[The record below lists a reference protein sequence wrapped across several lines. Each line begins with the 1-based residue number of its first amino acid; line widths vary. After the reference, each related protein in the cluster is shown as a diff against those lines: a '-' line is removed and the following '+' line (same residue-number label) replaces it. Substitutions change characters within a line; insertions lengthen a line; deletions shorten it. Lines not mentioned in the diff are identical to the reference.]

1 MGKREAG
8 LERQIAVGAI
18 VSTSYLALIVDA
30 FDKKY
35 IASDHLR
42 HIMVWCVNYY
52 KKYQKAPV
60 KGIQAIFEREK
71 RTLPDEDLAD
81 NIESVLDSL
90 SKDWEGAADEF
101 DPKYMADKALEYFK
115 VRSHAILA
123 EQLSASVENYDA
135 KMGEE
140 ALEKFQKVSA
150 SLSHRV
156 RILEDAGIMK
166 LALEKAKEPLFK
178 LPGDLGKMMNAHLVP
193 GGFLSFLGPEKRGKS
208 WWLMELAVRAC
219 RAHVPTV
226 VFQAGDMDD
235 ADLAMRLY
243 IRLCKK
249 SDREKYCGRMLVPVL
264 DCALNQDDTCSRRER
279 ASLYGVQWPNGPSTG
294 RKRKKQKDEEA
305 QKQKML
311 NPEEL
316 LEANPDYAPCSF
328 CRRERNF
335 KGAAWWKVREEVEPL
350 TEREIKETVAK
361 YVKTW
366 KTSPFVLS
374 YPTNTLTVPMMS
386 AELDRLEREENFKA
400 RAVFVDYADILAC
413 HQSRLDFRHQQAAIW
428 AALRGLAL
436 ERNMLVVTAT
446 QADAASY
453 DQDTLELHNFSEDKR
468 KYGYVTG
475 MFGLNQTSEERALGL
490 MRINTL
496 IARNE
501 SYSFADTVTVMQC
514 LQIGQPLLG
523 SFFKK

>member
-1 MGKREAG
+1 MGKRSSG
-8 LERQIAVGAI
+8 IERQIAVGAI
-18 VSTSYLALIVDA
+18 VSTSYLALIADA

-35 IASDHLR
+35 IESEHLK
-42 HIMVWCVNYY
+42 HIMVWCVDYY
-52 KKYQKAPV
+52 GKYQKAPN
-60 KGIQAIFEREK
+60 KGIQAIFERER

-140 ALEKFQKVSA
+140 ALEKFQKVS
-150 SLSHRV
+150 STLSHRV
-156 RILEDAGIMK
+156 KILEDAGIMK

-219 RAHVPTV
+219 RAHLPTV

-243 IRLCKK
+243 IRLCQK
-249 SDREKYCGRMLVPVL
+249 SDREKYCGRMLVPTL

-279 ASLYGVQWPNGPSTG
+279 ASLYGVQWPNGASTS
-294 RKRKKQKDEEA
+294 RKRKTQKDGEA
-305 QKQKML
+305 RSERIRTPQ
-311 NPEEL
+311 EL
-316 LEANPDYAPCSF
+316 LDLNPDYVPCSY
-328 CRRERNF
+328 CRREKNF
-335 KGAAWWKVREEVEPL
+335 KGAAWWTVREEVEPL
-350 TEREIKETVAK
+350 TEREIKETVSK
-361 YVKTW
+361 YVKAW

-475 MFGLNQTSEERALGL
+475 MFGLNQTAEERALGL

-501 SYSFADTVTVMQC
+501 SYSYADTVTVMQC
-514 LQIGQPLLG
+514 LQIGQPLIG